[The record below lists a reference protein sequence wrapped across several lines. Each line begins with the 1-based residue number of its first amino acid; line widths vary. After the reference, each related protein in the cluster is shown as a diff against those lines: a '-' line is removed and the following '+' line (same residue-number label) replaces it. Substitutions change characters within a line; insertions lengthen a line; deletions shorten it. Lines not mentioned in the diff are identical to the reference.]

1 MEMIANSRFKFT
13 RHPGTGNKS
22 CRVSTTE
29 KLRLSNILI
38 DRAGVTE
45 FMNILYATGERNIT
59 VELSNRRTS
68 SRWGTA
74 WTMARRVKIY
84 RHTVWVFLH
93 ELAHIL
99 DVKKNFTGL
108 TISARKPHGRDF
120 GNHLA
125 CLYGIWKENCD
136 KGIHN
141 TPQKDD
147 RPNLKHDYF
156 KQADMITVP
165 KNQWGVPQRRPRTVG
180 GISLQVGDGVWFKGR
195 GRKIFARVKKVN
207 KKTCRVTPIDGSPE
221 WRVSPKLLNKTY
233 LPNDAK
239 LAPVAE
245 TPVSPSKINISPE
258 RDELLKA
265 WKLKYRS

>member
-1 MEMIANSRFKFT
+1 
-13 RHPGTGNKS
+13 
-22 CRVSTTE
+22 
-29 KLRLSNILI
+29 
-38 DRAGVTE
+38 
-45 FMNILYATGERNIT
+45 
-59 VELSNRRTS
+59 
-68 SRWGTA
+68 
-74 WTMARRVKIY
+74 
-84 RHTVWVFLH
+84 
-93 ELAHIL
+93 
-99 DVKKNFTGL
+99 
-108 TISARKPHGRDF
+108 
-120 GNHLA
+120 
-125 CLYGIWKENCD
+125 
-136 KGIHN
+136 
-141 TPQKDD
+141 
-147 RPNLKHDYF
+147 
-156 KQADMITVP
+156 MITVP